1 MKLDNLYDS
10 CIRFALCEILHSQE
24 KGESDS
30 IIIEELGLCRGQSR
44 VDVALVS
51 GIMHGFEIKSD
62 RDSLTRLSQQCEMYS
77 RIFDKTTLVVG
88 SRHYS
93 KALSLIPEWWGV
105 LRVEQSDIGPTFVR
119 ERAEKANPGRESRA
133 IVELLWLDEAIGALE
148 ERNAAR
154 GARSKPRKI
163 VWDRVCEILSIDEIS
178 AIVRERLKVRKG
190 GLRLQPSL

>member
-1 MKLDNLYDS
+1 MKSENLYDS
-10 CIRFALCEILHSQE
+10 CIRLALCEMLHSQE
-24 KGESDS
+24 EGASDS
-30 IIIEELGLCRGQSR
+30 VIIEELGLCRGKTR
-44 VDVALVS
+44 VDVALVN

-62 RDSLTRLSQQCEMYS
+62 HDSLTRLPQQCEMYS

-88 SRHYS
+88 NRHYS

-105 LRVEQSDIGPTFVR
+105 LRVEQTDVGPIFVR
-119 ERAEKANPGRESRA
+119 ERDERRNPGRESRA

-148 ERNAAR
+148 ECNAAR
-154 GARSKPRKI
+154 GIRSKPRKI
-163 VWDRVCEILSIDEIS
+163 VWDRVCEVLSIDEIS